1 MLPDTIAPAVDFKRL
16 NPNVAAMSP
25 SATLSVSAR
34 AKALKRQGRDVVELS
49 AGEPDFDTPAPI
61 VEAAHQ
67 ALRDG
72 FFHYTP
78 NAGLPELREAIS
90 EKLRRENN
98 LNIPPECVLCSSGA
112 KQSIAQAILATCGPG
127 DEVVIPAP
135 YWVSYPD
142 QVLLAGATPVVVESS
157 AEEGYTLTPDR
168 VEAAIT
174 PRTRL
179 LLFNSPSNPTGAVY
193 SPGEIESFAEMLG
206 RHPAVLV
213 LSDEIYEH
221 VIFDTPHA
229 SIGALEGMAE
239 RTLTVNG
246 FSKSFAMTGWRLGYL
261 GGPRWVVDAA
271 ATVQSQLTSA
281 PNAIAQRAGVAALTM
296 SHEPLR
302 DMVEAFRRRR
312 DYLLG
317 RLAGMDGIVCPTPE
331 GAFYLF
337 PDVSAFFGRTAPD
350 GLRIDDGAALCLY
363 LLEQHDLALVPGSA
377 FGAPG
382 AVRISYAAGMDDLA
396 KGADRLLAGL
406 SALS

>member
-1 MLPDTIAPAVDFKRL
+1 MLPDTVAPARDFQRL

-25 SATLSVSAR
+25 SATLAVSSR

-49 AGEPDFDTPAPI
+49 AGEPDFDTPAPV

-78 NAGLPELREAIS
+78 NAGLPELREAVA
-90 EKLRRENN
+90 EKLRRENG
-98 LNIPPECVLCSSGA
+98 LDIAPDAVLCCSGA
-112 KQSIAQAILATCGPG
+112 KQAIAQAILATCGPG
-127 DEVVIPAP
+127 DEVLIPAP

-142 QVLLAGATPVVVESS
+142 QVILSGATPVVVEAS
-157 AEEGYTLTPDR
+157 AEEAYTLTPER

-174 PRTRL
+174 DRTRM

-193 SPGEIESFAEMLG
+193 TPAEIEAFAEMLRG
-206 RHPAVLV
+206 HPDVLV

-221 VIFDTPHA
+221 VIFDTRHA
-229 SIGALEGMAE
+229 SIGALDGMAH

-261 GGPRWVVDAA
+261 AGPRWVVDAA
-271 ATVQSQLTSA
+271 AMIQSQLTSA
-281 PNAIAQRAGVAALTM
+281 PNAIAQRAGVAALAM
-296 SHEPLR
+296 SHDALR
-302 DMVEAFRRRR
+302 VMVEAFRRRR
-312 DYLLG
+312 DYLIG
-317 RLAGMDGIVCPTPE
+317 RLAGVDGIVCPTPE

-337 PDVSAFFGRTAPD
+337 PDFSAFFGRKAPD
-350 GLRIDDGAALCLY
+350 GTRIDDADALCLY
-363 LLEQHDLALVPGSA
+363 LLERHDLALVPGGA

-382 AVRISYAAGMDDLA
+382 AVRISYAAGMDELA

-406 SALS
+406 AELA